1 MLACVDDYRRAARAR
16 LARIA
21 WDYLEGAAEDGDSMR
36 AARGSYGRW
45 QFRPRVLSD
54 VSACSLSA
62 SIWDRDAAAP
72 MIVGPTGLNGL
83 FWPKADE
90 VLAAVAAEAGLPF
103 VVSTAATSLLE
114 DVRAAAPD
122 ADLWLQLYVQRDRAI
137 AENMMRRASE
147 AGFSTLVLTVDT
159 PVHGNRDHDVRN
171 GFRLPLR
178 PSAKLLLDCLRH
190 PRWSCQML
198 MHGVPQLRNIARSV
212 GEAEN
217 LDRHAA
223 LLSRQMDLALQW
235 ADLAWIRRH
244 WRGRVIVKGI
254 LSVEDAML
262 ARDAGADGIVLSNH
276 GGRQLASAPA
286 PLDMLPEV
294 HRLVGRDLRIFVD
307 GGARRGSDV
316 VKAVSLGATAVLLG
330 RAPLYGLAA
339 RGRGGA
345 AHVLALMKAEMNTTM
360 TLLGR
365 TRVESLNRDCVQPL
379 VTPSAEMDQA
389 NC

>member
-1 MLACVDDYRRAARAR
+1 
-16 LARIA
+16 
-21 WDYLEGAAEDGDSMR
+21 MR
-36 AARGSYGRW
+36 AARSSYGRW

-54 VSACSLSA
+54 VSGCSLAA
-62 SIWDRDAAAP
+62 SVWDHETAAP
-72 MIVGPTGLNGL
+72 LIVGPTGLNGL

-90 VLAAVAAEAGLPF
+90 MLAAAAAEAGLPF

-137 AENMMRRASE
+137 AEDMMRRASD
-147 AGFSTLVLTVDT
+147 AAFSTLVLTVDT

-178 PSAKLLLDCLRH
+178 PSAKLLLDCVRH
-190 PRWSCQML
+190 PRWSMQML
-198 MHGVPQLRNIARSV
+198 MHGVPQLRNIAKSV

-217 LDRHAA
+217 LDRQAA

-235 ADLAWIRRH
+235 SDLAWIRRH
-244 WRGRVIVKGI
+244 WRGRVVIKGI
-254 LSVEDAML
+254 LTVEDALL

-286 PLDMLPEV
+286 PLDVLPEI
-294 HRLVGRDLRIFVD
+294 HRLVGCDLRIFVD

-330 RAPLYGLAA
+330 RAPLYGRVRAWQGRRSARACSVESGDAHDDDAA
-339 RGRGGA
+339 RADQRRQLESRVRAAVGRARG
-345 AHVLALMKAEMNTTM
+345 
-360 TLLGR
+360 
-365 TRVESLNRDCVQPL
+365 
-379 VTPSAEMDQA
+379 
-389 NC
+389 

>member
-1 MLACVDDYRRAARAR
+1 MLACVDDYHRAARAR
-16 LARIA
+16 LAKIA
-21 WDYLEGAAEDGDSMR
+21 WDYLEGAAEDGESMR
-36 AARGSYGRW
+36 VARSSYGRW

-54 VSACSLSA
+54 VSACSLTA
-62 SIWDRDAAAP
+62 SLWEREAAAP

-83 FWPKADE
+83 FWPNANE
-90 VLAAVAAEAGLPF
+90 VLAVAAAEAGLPF

-137 AENMMRRASE
+137 AEDMMRRASD
-147 AGFSTLVLTVDT
+147 AAFSTLVLTVDT

-178 PSAKLLLDCLRH
+178 PSPKLLLDCVRH
-190 PRWSCQML
+190 PRWSMQML
-198 MHGVPQLRNIARSV
+198 MHGVPQLRNIAKSV

-217 LDRHAA
+217 LDRQAA

-235 ADLAWIRRH
+235 SDLAWIRQH
-244 WRGRVIVKGI
+244 WRGRVVVKGI
-254 LSVEDAML
+254 LNVDDALL
-262 ARDAGADGIVLSNH
+262 ARAAGVDGIVLSNH

-286 PLDMLPEV
+286 PLDVLPEI
-294 HRLVGRDLRIFVD
+294 HRAVGDELHIFVD
-307 GGARRGSDV
+307 GGVRRGSDV

-339 RGRGGA
+339 RGRDGVA
-345 AHVLALMKAEMNTTM
+345 QVLALMKAEMKTTM

-365 TRVESLNRDCVQPL
+365 TRIDSLNRECLQVASETL
-379 VTPSAEMDQA
+379 AEV
-389 NC
+389 N

>member
-1 MLACVDDYRRAARAR
+1 MLACIDDYRRAARAR
-16 LARIA
+16 LAGIA

-36 AARGSYGRW
+36 AARNSYGRW
-45 QFRPRVLSD
+45 QFRPRVLAN
-54 VSACSLSA
+54 VSACSPA
-62 SIWDRDAAAP
+62 TSIWDREVAAP

-83 FWPKADE
+83 FWPRGDE
-90 VLAAVAAEAGLPF
+90 ILAAAAAEAGLPF

-137 AENMMRRASE
+137 AEDMMRRASD
-147 AGFSTLVLTVDT
+147 AAFSTLVLTVDT

-171 GFRLPLR
+171 GFRMPLR
-178 PSAKLLLDCLRH
+178 PSAKLLLDCVRH

-198 MHGVPQLRNIARSV
+198 WHGVPQLRNIAKSV

-217 LDRHAA
+217 LDRQAA
-223 LLSRQMDLALQW
+223 LLSREMDLALQW
-235 ADLAWIRRH
+235 SDVTWIRRH
-244 WRGRVIVKGI
+244 WRGRVVVKGI
-254 LSVEDAML
+254 LDVDDALL
-262 ARDAGADGIVLSNH
+262 ARDAGADGVVLSNH

-286 PLDMLPEV
+286 PLDVLPAI
-294 HRLVGRDLRIFVD
+294 HRQVGRDLRVFVD

-339 RGRGGA
+339 RGKGGVS
-345 AHVLALMKAEMNTTM
+345 HVLALMKAEMNTTM

-365 TRVESLNRDCVQPL
+365 TRVESLNRECVRPIGTSL
-379 VTPSAEMDQA
+379 AEVD
-389 NC
+389 

>member
-1 MLACVDDYRRAARAR
+1 MLACVDDYRTAAQRR

-36 AARGSYGRW
+36 AARDSYGRW
-45 QFRPRVLSD
+45 QFRPRVMAD
-54 VSACSLSA
+54 VSACSQVTAL
-62 SIWDRDAAAP
+62 WDREAAAP

-90 VLAAVAAEAGLPF
+90 LLAAAAAEAGLPF

-114 DVRAAAPD
+114 DVRTAAPD

-137 AENMMRRASE
+137 AEDMMRRANE

-178 PSAKLLLDCLRH
+178 PSVKLMLDCMRH
-190 PRWSCQML
+190 PRWSCRML
-198 MHGVPQLRNIARSV
+198 MHGVPQLRNIAKSV
-212 GEAEN
+212 GETEN

-235 ADLAWIRRH
+235 TDLAWIRRH

-254 LSVEDAML
+254 LGVEDAML

-286 PLDMLPEV
+286 PLDLLPRV
-294 HRLVGRDLRIFVD
+294 HRAVGGDLCIFVD
-307 GGARRGSDV
+307 GGVRRGTDV
-316 VKAVSLGATAVLLG
+316 VKAISLGATAVFLG

-339 RGRGGA
+339 RGKDGV
-345 AHVLALMKAEMNTTM
+345 AHVLALMKSEMNATM
-360 TLLGR
+360 KLLGR
-365 TRVESLNRDCVQPL
+365 TDVASLDRDCVQPAAMPRAG
-379 VTPSAEMDQA
+379 TD
-389 NC
+389 

>member
-1 MLACVDDYRRAARAR
+1 MFACVDDYRTAAQRR
-16 LARIA
+16 LARIC
-21 WDYLEGAAEDGDSMR
+21 WDYLEGAAEDGNSMR
-36 AARGSYGRW
+36 AARDSFGRW
-45 QFRPRVLSD
+45 QFRPRVMTD
-54 VSACSLSA
+54 VSRCSQTT
-62 SIWDRDAAAP
+62 SIWGSEAAAP

-90 VLAAVAAEAGLPF
+90 LLAAAAAEAGLPF
-103 VVSTAATSLLE
+103 VMSTAATSLLE
-114 DVRAAAPD
+114 DVRAAAPN

-137 AENMMRRASE
+137 AEDMMRRAGV

-178 PSAKLLLDCLRH
+178 PTAKLILDCIRH
-190 PRWSCQML
+190 LRWSCQML
-198 MHGVPQLRNIARSV
+198 RHGVPQLRNIARSV
-212 GEAEN
+212 GETEN

-235 ADLAWIRRH
+235 TDLAWIRCH

-254 LSVEDAML
+254 LDVGDARL

-276 GGRQLASAPA
+276 GGRQLAGAPA
-286 PLDMLPEV
+286 PLDILPQV
-294 HRLVGRDLRIFVD
+294 HRAVGRDLCIFVD
-307 GGARRGSDV
+307 GGVRRGTDV
-316 VKAVSLGATAVLLG
+316 VKAVALGATAVFLG

-339 RGRGGA
+339 RGKNGV
-345 AHVLALMKAEMNTTM
+345 AHVLALMMSEMNTTM

-365 TRVESLNRDCVQPL
+365 TDVASLNRDCLQQVAMS
-379 VTPSAEMDQA
+379 VVAAD
-389 NC
+389 